1 MICHTFMQ
9 QLKVDYAFKQG
20 QKIANQHSNRSLGK
34 NLESVG
40 NKIQILSLLYFIIR
54 HIKCYVTY

>member
-54 HIKCYVTY
+54 HVM